1 MTPINIIYLQYQ
13 DMILQ
18 YHIIHFQGI
27 IFAPLTKNSEPETYM
42 SLAYLITTNLES
54 SKELSPMR
62 LKMLQVIDRLKNCM
76 EDELIYPRELVAKV

>member
-1 MTPINIIYLQYQ
+1 
-13 DMILQ
+13 
-18 YHIIHFQGI
+18 
-27 IFAPLTKNSEPETYM
+27 M

-76 EDELIYPRELVAKV
+76 EDELIYPRELVARV